1 MQNSQILKE
10 LLCVGGCG
18 GILDE
23 INLKKLGLATIEKSF
38 IQKNFI
44 AKMCL
49 EIFELAVRMKLFQSS
64 RNPTFVFRWL
74 L

>member
-1 MQNSQILKE
+1 M
-10 LLCVGGCG
+10 GGCG

-44 AKMCL
+44 AK
-49 EIFELAVRMKLFQSS
+49 IFELVVRMKLFQSS
-64 RNPTFVFRWL
+64 RFRFFVISVGFFK
-74 L
+74 

>member
-1 MQNSQILKE
+1 M
-10 LLCVGGCG
+10 GGCG

-23 INLKKLGLATIEKSF
+23 INLKKLGLATIEKNF

-44 AKMCL
+44 AKIYL
-49 EIFELAVRMKLFQSS
+49 EIFELVVRMKLWQSS
-64 RNPTFVFRWL
+64 RTPTLEFRWL

>member
-1 MQNSQILKE
+1 M
-10 LLCVGGCG
+10 
-18 GILDE
+18 DE

-44 AKMCL
+44 AKICL
-49 EIFELAVRMKLFQSS
+49 EIFELVVRMKLFQSS